1 MRASEQRHRPANRIV
16 DDPYAKLFLG
26 PMLRAA
32 LATWEGNSRGLNAA
46 AASKPDCASGEPPAR

>member
-1 MRASEQRHRPANRIV
+1 MRASEQRRKPAQRIV

-32 LATWEGNSRGLNAA
+32 LATWE
-46 AASKPDCASGEPPAR
+46 ASGRSRRFSPSASRPA